1 MEHLINLNFAPGG
14 LPATV
19 HVSQYDD
26 TIRQLRFQLWFGRS
40 KVEVPSGA
48 SVRVDIKKPDGHIVL
63 VNGTVNSSDR
73 SIVTVPTTKQMTAAP
88 GGARGTLVVSS
99 TGDKRISSA
108 IFILHVHRDPVED
121 GDASDSDLSMLQ
133 DAIDQ
138 TAANASAAQA
148 AATAAQEA
156 ASSFTTD
163 TTLSVS
169 GKAADAKK
177 TGDELTAIKADLADA
192 NESLRTYFKNPIH
205 DLEWRMG
212 LVRSLDGSPKDSTNR
227 ICTGYIPAPLIDSI
241 HIADGSKYAIFVY
254 SGLTW
259 DTYEGAYENMI
270 WRTEDIEGL
279 SLANKYIRLVAASAD
294 DADITEEYCSNIS
307 VFGRTDTSLS
317 VYGKPADSKTVGDTL
332 RDFINAKYRISFD
345 VKKGSWSRYGKI
357 LTNNVKAICI
367 DRILDLAPGTLLY
380 FYLSQGWTYTIR
392 EGDTKDSL
400 PVVTYHI
407 ETFAKVVTTH
417 QYIAINFNKFEDG
430 ESVNLTVEDF
440 DFDVA
445 IFTLGYAKSA
455 KSTVEVHD
463 LPTSQGQLNAVFRA
477 YQLSK
482 IEYMPTAVLP
492 LHSGGTINVTPA
504 DANPNVKLSGIPY
517 SSMRETMAYVPQS
530 VSLKAFMTMVENPNS
545 YLYTRHYEG
554 TAPNYSYNSRCFVG
568 AVCSSFVAYCYG
580 IEDVILTTISFDD
593 YPGFEK
599 LSSDKQNPYSLK
611 LANAL
616 IKSGNHICI
625 ITDIIRNERGRISK
639 IEIAEA
645 WKPRCRIMTYTP
657 QQIQSNYF
665 NNGYEAYEYTNING
679 VTYEVSPWVHVDNTE
694 SDNPTMNAYLSPRK
708 GEDSNWAIGE
718 TVEIDVLDAK
728 TYNEYAVFERTMN
741 RLISVDTIPDSNL
754 IQLIGL
760 VEGKYAI
767 YLKKNSTYSEAV
779 NFDVINAQPTYS
791 YSADNHLV
799 RVSFESAA
807 NRTPSAI
814 YWCCNQI
821 GDSDYK
827 GVRAFHIL
835 TQQEITQGWADVEE
849 PQGMHAGNTTND
861 AWLMRMT
868 YKTEY
873 GLFASEL
880 EQVTVV

>member
-1 MEHLINLNFAPGG
+1 MNL
-14 LPATV
+14 
-19 HVSQYDD
+19 Y
-26 TIRQLRFQLWFGRS
+26 
-40 KVEVPSGA
+40 
-48 SVRVDIKKPDGHIVL
+48 
-63 VNGTVNSSDR
+63 
-73 SIVTVPTTKQMTAAP
+73 
-88 GGARGTLVVSS
+88 
-99 TGDKRISSA
+99 
-108 IFILHVHRDPVED
+108 
-121 GDASDSDLSMLQ
+121 SDLKEIL
-133 DAIDQ
+133 
-138 TAANASAAQA
+138 TPYAQKIKRL
-148 AATAAQEA
+148 AATDGE
-156 ASSFTTD
+156 
-163 TTLSVS
+163 
-169 GKAADAKK
+169 
-177 TGDELTAIKADLADA
+177 IKADLG
-192 NESLRTYFKNPIH
+192 TYFKNPIH
-205 DLEWRMG
+205 DVEWSMG
-212 LVRSLDGSPKDSTNR
+212 LVQSSTGMPKNSTNR
-227 ICTGYIPAPLIDSI
+227 IRTGYIPASLVYSI
-241 HIADGSKYAIFVY
+241 HITDGSKYAVFVF

-259 DTYEGAYENMI
+259 DTYEGAYEDTI

-279 SLANKYIRLVAASAD
+279 SIANKYIRLVVASAD
-294 DADITEEYCSNIS
+294 DTNITEEYGSNIS

-317 VYGKPADSKTVGDTL
+317 EYGKPADSGIVGDNI
-332 RDFINAKYRISFD
+332 RKFINAKYTISFD
-345 VKKGSWSRYGKI
+345 VTKGSWLKNGRI
-357 LTNNVKAICI
+357 LTVNVKSLCI
-367 DRILDLAPGTLLY
+367 DRILDLAPGTSLY

-392 EGDTKDSL
+392 EGDAPNSL
-400 PVVTYHI
+400 PYRTYHI
-407 ETFAKVVTTH
+407 ETLAEVVTTH

-430 ESVNLTVEDF
+430 ESINLTVEDF

-445 IFTLGYAKSA
+445 IFTLGHAKSA
-455 KSTVEVHD
+455 KSAVEVHD

-482 IEYMPTAVLP
+482 IEYVPTAILP
-492 LHSGGTINVTPA
+492 LHTGGSISVTPA
-504 DANPNVKLSGIPY
+504 DANPDVKLSGIPY

-530 VSLKAFMTMVENPNS
+530 VSLKSFMTMVANPNS
-545 YLYTRHYEG
+545 YLYTKHYEG

-580 IEDVILTTISFDD
+580 IADVILTTIAFDA

-616 IKSGNHICI
+616 IKSGNHIVI
-625 ITDIIRNERGRISK
+625 VTDIIRNERGRICK

-665 NNGYEAYEYTNING
+665 NEGYEAYEYTNING
-679 VTYEVSPWVHVDNTE
+679 VTYEESPWVHVDNTE
-694 SDNPTMNAYLSPRK
+694 SNSPSMNTYLSPRK

-718 TVEIDVLDAK
+718 TVEIDVLNAGNY
-728 TYNEYAVFERTMN
+728 TEYAVFDRTMN
-741 RLISVDTIPDSNL
+741 QLISVDTIPDSNL
-754 IQLIGL
+754 IQLSSL
-760 VEGKYAI
+760 VEGKYAV

-791 YSADNHLV
+791 YSSDNHSV

-814 YWCCNQI
+814 YWCCNKI
-821 GDSDYK
+821 SSSDYK
-827 GVRAFHIL
+827 AVRAFHIL

-849 PQGMHAGNTTND
+849 PQDMHDGNTTND

-880 EQVTVV
+880 ELVTVV

>member
-1 MEHLINLNFAPGG
+1 MSL
-14 LPATV
+14 
-19 HVSQYDD
+19 Y
-26 TIRQLRFQLWFGRS
+26 
-40 KVEVPSGA
+40 
-48 SVRVDIKKPDGHIVL
+48 
-63 VNGTVNSSDR
+63 
-73 SIVTVPTTKQMTAAP
+73 
-88 GGARGTLVVSS
+88 
-99 TGDKRISSA
+99 
-108 IFILHVHRDPVED
+108 
-121 GDASDSDLSMLQ
+121 SDLNEVLTPYAQRIKGKADKSTTYTKAEV
-133 DAIDQ
+133 DALI
-138 TAANASAAQA
+138 S
-148 AATAAQEA
+148 EA
-156 ASSFTTD
+156 EVETD
-163 TTLSVS
+163 TTLGVS
-169 GKAADAKK
+169 GAPADAAE
-177 TGDELTAIKADLADA
+177 TGRQIGLVKADLG
-192 NESLRTYFKNPIH
+192 TYFKNPIH
-205 DLEWRMG
+205 DFEWSMG
-212 LVRSLDGSPKDSTNR
+212 LVQSSNGQPKYSTNR
-227 ICTGYIPAPLIDSI
+227 IRTGYIPASLIDSI
-241 HIADGSKYAIFVY
+241 HITDGSKYAVFVF

-259 DTYEGAYENMI
+259 DTYEGAYENTI

-279 SLANKYIRLVAASAD
+279 SLANKYVRLVVASAD
-294 DADITEEYCSNIS
+294 DTSITEEYGSNIS

-317 VYGKPADSKTVGDTL
+317 VYGKPADSKTVGDTI
-332 RDFINAKYRISFD
+332 RKFINAKYSISFD
-345 VKKGSWSRYGKI
+345 VKKGAWSKNGRIG
-357 LTNNVKAICI
+357 TANVKGLCI
-367 DRILDLAPGTLLY
+367 DRILDLAPGTSLY

-392 EGDTKDSL
+392 EGDAPDSL
-400 PVVTYHI
+400 PYVTYST
-407 ETFAKVVTTH
+407 ETLAEVVTTH
-417 QYIAINFNKFEDG
+417 QYIAITFNKFEDG

-455 KSTVEVHD
+455 KSAVEVHD

-482 IEYMPTAVLP
+482 IEYVPTAILP
-492 LHSGGTINVTPA
+492 LHTGGTISVIPA
-504 DANPNVKLSGIPY
+504 DANPDVKLSGVPY

-530 VSLKAFMTMVENPNS
+530 VSLKSFMTMVANPNS
-545 YLYTRHYEG
+545 YLYTKHYEG

-616 IKSGNHICI
+616 IKSGNHIVI

-639 IEIAEA
+639 IEVAEA

-665 NNGYEAYEYTNING
+665 NEGYEAYEYTNING
-679 VTYEVSPWVHVDNTE
+679 VTYEASPWVHVDNTE
-694 SDNPTMNAYLSPRK
+694 SNSPSKNTYLSPRK

-718 TVEIDVLDAK
+718 TVEIDVLNADNY
-728 TYNEYAVFERTMN
+728 TEYAVFERTTN
-741 RLISVDTIPDSNL
+741 QLISVDTIPDSNL
-754 IQLIGL
+754 IQLSSL
-760 VEGKYAI
+760 VEGKYAV

-779 NFDVINAQPTYS
+779 NFDVINAQPAYS
-791 YSADNHLV
+791 YSSDNHSV

-814 YWCCNQI
+814 YWCCNKI
-821 GDSDYK
+821 SDSNYK

-835 TQQEITQGWADVEE
+835 TQQEIMQGWADVEE

-861 AWLMRMT
+861 AWLMRMA

-880 EQVTVV
+880 ELVTVA